1 MSIPAVG
8 WVTKQVRGI
17 STTERAVLY
26 VLADMANER
35 SGKQQ
40 AWPAVRSIADILEVN
55 YSTVQRA
62 LKSLE
67 KKGFI
72 GRGDQGLARG
82 LRCDRKPIVWELNC
96 PND

>member
-8 WVTKQVRGI
+8 WVTKKVRGI

-35 SGKQQ
+35 LGKQQ
-40 AWPAVRSIADILEVN
+40 AWPSVRSVADVLEVN

-67 KKGFI
+67 KKGLI
-72 GRGDQGLARG
+72 GRGDQALARG
-82 LRCDRKPIVWELNC
+82 LRCDRKPVVWALNC
-96 PND
+96 NSD